1 MLDAIFQV
9 IDENREVYIR
19 ELQVLC
25 RQPSIGVSGEGMTQT
40 ADMVEQIV
48 RKTEARTEQ
57 IVGDDE
63 ANALVT
69 RKYSD
74 HWGRPNGV

>member
-1 MLDAIFQV
+1 MLKAVFRV

-48 RKTEARTEQ
+48 GKTEARTEQ
-57 IVGDDE
+57 IVTDAYPVVLGE
-63 ANALVT
+63 L
-69 RKYSD
+69 S
-74 HWGRPNGV
+74 GVDSRWINL